1 MQDSPLQRNY
11 TVNKQGGAQL
21 AQGLW
26 RMFKEAPDPS
36 VLDDKSHQRNGRPIL
51 IFDMG
56 PPHNHKV
63 QSTLCIWMQFLWPKQ
78 GMDPEQGTLKVF
90 PLG

>member
-1 MQDSPLQRNY
+1 M
-11 TVNKQGGAQL
+11 VNKQGGAQL

-36 VLDDKSHQRNGRPIL
+36 VLDDKSHQRNRRPIL

-78 GMDPEQGTLKVF
+78 GMDPEQGTLKGF